1 MVPILKMDQELLE
14 VKALLLDADR
24 SKSWPKAL
32 QILQNE
38 KYDKAAFKKTFNAFG
53 DNIYYSDPDRANL
66 YLAGGAT
73 PKTEQSLAYL
83 LRNDALTNIENLR
96 AELEYLMKSGE
107 NEVEDLFSYAD
118 IVTSAMK
125 NYLALV
131 PPQEVEEAR
140 KLLNGY

>member
-1 MVPILKMDQELLE
+1 
-14 VKALLLDADR
+14 
-24 SKSWPKAL
+24 
-32 QILQNE
+32 
-38 KYDKAAFKKTFNAFG
+38 
-53 DNIYYSDPDRANL
+53 
-66 YLAGGAT
+66 
-73 PKTEQSLAYL
+73 
-83 LRNDALTNIENLR
+83 
-96 AELEYLMKSGE
+96 MKSGE